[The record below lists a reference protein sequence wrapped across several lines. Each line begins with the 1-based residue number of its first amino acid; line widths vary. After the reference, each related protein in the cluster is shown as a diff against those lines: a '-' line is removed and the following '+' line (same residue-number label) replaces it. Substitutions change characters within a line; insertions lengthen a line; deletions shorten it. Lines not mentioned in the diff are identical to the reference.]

1 METSARHHWSLRPA
15 VAEHHDVAER
25 RIVGLA
31 TAGPNKP
38 ASVRWLGFIPKIGDG
53 LRSLRTAD
61 GHDTGLPLTGVH
73 RQGEVRRERIAEM
86 LACRFHRGIG
96 GMERAELT
104 RVAVRSART

>member
-1 METSARHHWSLRPA
+1 MKASARHHWSLRSA

-25 RIVGLA
+25 RIIGLA
-31 TAGPNKP
+31 IAGPNKP

-53 LRSLRTAD
+53 LRSLRMAD
-61 GHDTGLPLTGVH
+61 GHDTDLPLTGVQ

-96 GMERAELT
+96 GMKLAEPT